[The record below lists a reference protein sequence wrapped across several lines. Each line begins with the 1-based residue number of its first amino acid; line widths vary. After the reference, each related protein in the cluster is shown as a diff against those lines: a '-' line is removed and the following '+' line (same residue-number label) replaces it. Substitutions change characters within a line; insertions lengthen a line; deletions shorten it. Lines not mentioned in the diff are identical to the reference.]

1 MKKSCSTKLRRLLG
15 TFVSVALIAFVAL
28 PAQAQ
33 DTASQIRGTIL
44 DSDGQAVSGANV
56 VVEDTRSGVTRTY
69 ISNSSGTFL
78 ANRLP
83 VGGPFLLT
91 INNVKT
97 VEIPEI
103 SLGDTY
109 NLTINL
115 QQAEAIEEIV
125 TIGQTADLV
134 DTAPGPSAVF
144 NLEELNSA
152 VGFNR
157 DIKDVY
163 SIDPRLNLDGFQV
176 NCAGKHPRF
185 NSITLDGVSQNDRFG
200 LNSNGYATATG
211 MPFPFDAIQQVAV
224 ELAPFDVSYGG
235 FSACNVNAVTKSGS
249 NQFEFNAFYE
259 FTNEGMINDSLG
271 GQDLSSQPYD
281 ETSQGFSIG
290 GPILRD
296 RLFFF
301 AAYEES
307 EEPRFLAQGYDG
319 SGNGE
324 ERPWL
329 SQSQYSL
336 IDSTSTNTYNYDTG
350 GQGGNGTQT
359 DEKYLIRLDFSI
371 NDDHNISGIY
381 NYYDG
386 VQSRSSDSDPN
397 EFEFAN
403 HYYDKG
409 AEFET
414 TTFILDSQWT
424 DAFST
429 EIFYSKNEMNDSQ
442 VTVGPLDM
450 GDHQIRIGSNT
461 VYLGADDSRQA
472 NGLGYS
478 GDFVKLSGQFLLG
491 NHVISG
497 GYEREALEVFN
508 IFVQHSRGGEHD
520 YFDDSGNN
528 AAACDALTAQG
539 RFDSNTCLTSG
550 IDKFE
555 LGRPSRSYYG
565 SAGGTNVATDAAA
578 LFENVLHS
586 LYVQDEIYLNDMDLS
601 ITAGVRYD
609 WFESDDR
616 PVFNQNFT
624 DVNNGLRNDS
634 NIDGV
639 DIVMPRIG
647 FTWGI
652 TPDISLRGGVGLYS
666 GGNPNVWLSNAWS
679 NDGITNVQTR
689 LDFDEDANG
698 DDLRGGGQT
707 CDVLGNAAGCV
718 GYEGSWL
725 DGTIPLVGQQRP
737 GQDPTVEQFDDVANT
752 TAATGSTRFLVLVD
766 PNYQQPGEW
775 KFSLGGTWDTPLWGI
790 RAEADFLYSKL
801 EDPAIYKDVS
811 QDQVG
816 TTVLGQPIIDYGT
829 RGQANYMLSNDSGSA
844 NATVVSFTLDKAF
857 DFGLDLRFGWAW
869 TDAEDVSPMTSFTA
883 GSSWENLATNDPLNP
898 TRGNSNYV
906 TPQRFTLRA
915 AFAREFF
922 GDNTTRITLMAY
934 HQQGQPASYTMFSD
948 GLEGDPNN
956 RHLLYVPTG
965 ASDPAINY
973 GPNFPVDE
981 FLNYAAANGL
991 AAGQFVERNSA
1002 NAGWSSRID
1011 LRMDQE
1017 FPLFV
1022 EGLKG
1027 RGFLKIYNLGN
1038 MLNSDWGR
1046 QIDAPFSSMRIVDGS
1061 YDDVNN
1067 VYNYDSFDG
1076 RDPSDLQTFSSLWE
1090 VRAGIEINFR

>member
-1 MKKSCSTKLRRLLG
+1 MKTSCSHLLRRVIG
-15 TFVSVALIAFVAL
+15 TFASLTLVVMIAL

-33 DTASQIRGTIL
+33 DTASQIRGRIL
-44 DSDGQAVSGANV
+44 DSSGAAVTGANV
-56 VVEDTRSGVTRTY
+56 VVTDTRTSVERNF
-69 ISNSSGTFL
+69 ISSSSGTFL
-78 ANRLP
+78 ATGLP
-83 VGGPFLLT
+83 VGGPYLVT

-97 VEIPEI
+97 IDVPNID
-103 SLGDTY
+103 LGDTY

-115 QQAEAIEEIV
+115 QEDVAIEEII

-200 LNSNGYATATG
+200 LNTNGYATATG
-211 MPFPFDAIQQVAV
+211 MTFPFDSIQQVAV

-249 NQFEFNAFYE
+249 NDFEANVFYQ
-259 FTNEGMINDSLG
+259 FTNESMINDELD

-281 ETSQGFSIG
+281 EFQQGFSVG
-290 GPILRD
+290 GPIIKD

-307 EEPRFLAQGYDG
+307 ESPRFLAQGYAG

-329 SQSQYSL
+329 SETDYNL
-336 IDSTSTNTYNYDTG
+336 INDTASTLYNYDTG
-350 GQGGNGTQT
+350 GQGGNGSQT
-359 DEKYLIRLDFSI
+359 DEKYLIRLDYSF
-371 NDDHNISGIY
+371 NADHQLSGIY
-381 NYYDG
+381 NFYDG
-386 VQSRSSDSDPN
+386 VQSRSSDSDPF

-409 AEFET
+409 SEFT
-414 TTFILDSQWT
+414 TLTFIYDAQWT

-429 EIFYSKNEMNDSQ
+429 QIFFSQNEMIDSQ
-442 VTVGPLDM
+442 VTVGPKDM
-450 GDHQIRIGSNT
+450 GDHQISIGRDV
-461 VYLGADDSRQA
+461 VYVGADDSRQA
-472 NGLGYS
+472 NGLSYE
-478 GDFVKLSGQFLLG
+478 GDFFKLSGQYLMG
-491 NHVISG
+491 DHVISG
-497 GYEREALEVFN
+497 GYEKERLEVFN

-528 AAACDALTAQG
+528 DPAICDALDAQG
-539 RFDSNTCLTSG
+539 RFESNQCLMSG
-550 IDKFE
+550 IDKFI
-555 LGRPSRSYYG
+555 LGKPNRSYYG

-578 LFENVLHS
+578 LFENTLHS
-586 LYVQDEIYLNDMDLS
+586 VYVQDEIYFNEMDLTV
-601 ITAGVRYD
+601 TAGLRYD
-609 WFESDDR
+609 WFASDDR

-624 DVNNGLRNDS
+624 DTNNGLRNDA
-634 NIDGV
+634 NIDG
-639 DIVMPRIG
+639 ISILMPRLG

-652 TPDISLRGGVGLYS
+652 TPEISLRGGIGLYS

-689 LDFDEDANG
+689 VDFDRDANG
-698 DDLRGGGQT
+698 DRFFEGGQT
-707 CDVLGNAAGCV
+707 CDVLGNTAGCV
-718 GYEGSWL
+718 GFTDNWFDGS
-725 DGTIPLVGQQRP
+725 IPLIGQQRP

-752 TAATGSTRFLVLVD
+752 TAANGSDRRMVLVD
-766 PNYQQPGEW
+766 PDYKQPGEW
-775 KFSLGGTWDTPLWGI
+775 KFSVGGTWDTPLWGI
-790 RAEADFLYSKL
+790 HLEADLMYTRL

-816 TTVLGQPIIDYGT
+816 TTILGQPVIDFA
-829 RGQANYMLSNDSGSA
+829 RGSDNFMLSNDSGSA
-844 NATVVSFTLDKAF
+844 NSTVFSLTLDKAF
-857 DFGLDLRFGWAW
+857 DWGLDVRFGYAF
-869 TDAEDVSPMTSFTA
+869 TEGEDVSPMTSFTA

-906 TPQRFTLRA
+906 TPHRLTLRLG
-915 AFAREFF
+915 FAREFF

-934 HQQGQPASYTMFSD
+934 RKEGQPASLTMFSD
-948 GLEGDPNN
+948 GLEGDANN

-965 ASDPAINY
+965 AGDPAVNF
-973 GPNFPVDE
+973 GANFPQQE
-981 FLNYAAANGL
+981 FFDFAAANGL
-991 AAGQFVERNSA
+991 AGGTFAERNGV
-1002 NAGWSSRID
+1002 NATWSSRVD
-1011 LRMDQE
+1011 LRVDQE
-1017 FPLFV
+1017 IPLFV
-1022 EGLKG
+1022 DDLKA
-1027 RGFLKIYNLGN
+1027 RGFVKIYNLGN

-1046 QIDAPFSSMRIVDGS
+1046 QYDAPFSSVRVVDGF
-1061 YDDVNN
+1061 YDPGAD
-1067 VYNYDSFDG
+1067 VYNYNSFSAA
-1076 RDPSDLQTFSSLWE
+1076 DPSDLQTFPSLWE